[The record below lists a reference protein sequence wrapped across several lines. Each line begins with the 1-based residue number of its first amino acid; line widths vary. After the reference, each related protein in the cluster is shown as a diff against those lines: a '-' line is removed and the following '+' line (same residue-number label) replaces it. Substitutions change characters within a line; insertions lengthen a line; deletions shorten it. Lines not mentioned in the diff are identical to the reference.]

1 MATIERSIDVDVAVG
16 KAYSQWT
23 RFQQFP
29 SFMEG
34 VKRVV
39 VLDDGTLEWTAE
51 IAGQERTWTAEIY
64 EQEPDHVIA
73 WRSTSGADNSGRVTF
88 QELDLAK
95 TRITLAMQWS
105 PEGAVETAGDALGFD
120 DRQVQRDLER
130 FKEYIE
136 AGGVETGIFRGEV
149 AGGVTRGT

>member
-1 MATIERSIDVDVAVG
+1 MANIEHTVDVKVAVG

-29 SFMEG
+29 AFMEA
-34 VKRVV
+34 VKSVK

-51 IAGQERTWTAEIY
+51 IAGQERTWIAEIY
-64 EQEPDHVIA
+64 EQVPDHVIA
-73 WRSTSGADNSGRVTF
+73 WRSTSGEKNAGRVTF

-95 TRITLAMQWS
+95 TRITLAMEWS
-105 PEGAVETAGDALGFD
+105 PDGLTEKAGDALGLD
-120 DRQVQRDLER
+120 DRQVERDLER

-136 AGGVETGIFRGEV
+136 GGGVEKGVFRGEV
-149 AGGVTRGT
+149 AGVER